1 MNPLRVMIVD
11 DSAVVRRLIR
21 EALSAAPDM
30 VVSSTVGDGQAAL
43 EALAQGLPDLVTLDV
58 EMPRMD
64 GLTALK
70 EIRRLYPRL
79 PVIMFSTLTQRGG
92 RFTIDALT
100 SGANDYVTK
109 PEQMRDLQEALET
122 IRRELLPRIRQL
134 CHRQPAVEARPV
146 SAPVPPPRPRAGLV
160 PRRIEGIAIGV
171 STGGPEALRSLLRAL
186 PANLPVPVVL
196 VQHMPP
202 LFTRILAERLDA
214 DCAITVREAADGER
228 PPARMCLHRTGGQA
242 PAAGAPG
249 HGAAPGH
256 QRGPAGEQLPPR
268 RGCALPLRG
277 PGLGR
282 GHPGRGAD
290 RHGSRR
296 ARGLPQAGGDRG
308 PDPGAGRGQQRGL
321 GHARGRGQR
330 GPGGRRV
337 APGPHRGPAGGDVR
351 YRQGTGMKS
360 RGSRWP

>member
-228 PPARMCLHRTGGQA
+228 PLPGCVYI
-242 PAAGAPG
+242 APG
-249 HGAAPGH
+249 GKHLLL
-256 QRGPAGEQLPPR
+256 E
-268 RGCALPLRG
+268 
-277 PGLGR
+277 
-282 GHPGRGAD
+282 
-290 RHGSRR
+290 
-296 ARGLPQAGGDRG
+296 
-308 PDPGAGRGQQRGL
+308 
-321 GHARGRGQR
+321 
-330 GPGGRRV
+330 
-337 APGPHRGPAGGDVR
+337 
-351 YRQGTGMKS
+351 RQGTELRLATSEDPPENSCRPAVDVLFRSAAQVWGGATLAVVLTGMGHDGREGCRKLAETGARILVQDEAS
-360 RGSRWP
+360 SVVWGMPGAVANAGLADAVLPLDRIAARLVEMCGTGRVLV